1 MKAPLRRIE
10 VWLVLV
16 AGVALGALRE
26 FVFINLNYQLDHLA
40 RSTRWSYAHSAFQ
53 QLVGGMGLPALMRLK
68 WALAALFIAVN
79 AGLVVL
85 LSRMLS
91 GTGGRTRTIL
101 IAYLAL
107 GILAFL
113 LEQASRTLPPLGRI
127 AVQLLHLLQYPVP
140 IVLLLAYHQGL
151 YRRSPLPR

>member
-53 QLVGGMGLPALMRLK
+53 QLVGGMGHPALIRLK
-68 WALAALFIAVN
+68 WALAALFIALN
-79 AGLVVL
+79 AGLVVA
-85 LSRMLS
+85 LSRVLS
-91 GTGGRTRTIL
+91 GSGGHTRPIL

-107 GILAFL
+107 GVLAFL
-113 LEQASRTLPPLGRI
+113 LELAAGAAPPLGRI

-151 YRRSPLPR
+151 YRRSPLPH